1 MPRVADLPVSGR
13 GAIIRAPEEGGAPV
27 SDVEEIASFRRRR
40 PETRPAAGSDH
51 KPQHAAQ
58 VAFDRAEL
66 NQILSVY
73 GRMVAAGEM
82 RDYAIDML
90 RERAVFSIF
99 RHSSEY
105 PVYRVEKDPRLARR
119 QGAYSVIS
127 ATGLI
132 LKRGHDLGRVLGVLD
147 RKLKIVS

>member
-1 MPRVADLPVSGR
+1 M
-13 GAIIRAPEEGGAPV
+13 
-27 SDVEEIASFRRRR
+27 SDVEEIASFRRHR
-40 PETRPAAGSDH
+40 PDTRSTTGADQKTQPS
-51 KPQHAAQ
+51 
-58 VAFDRAEL
+58 VVSFDRTEL

-147 RKLKIVS
+147 RRLKVVS